1 MLKGRAPVVAGDL
14 ICRFVCCYTLMSVYL
29 YRLTSEY
36 NNIQASFNILIS
48 GSGKLMAV
56 CAARSWRW
64 TTRSMISA
72 TANTI
77 SITRPDDFHLHLRDG
92 DGLRS
97 VARLSAD
104 IFKRAII
111 MPNLKQPV
119 VRTAQV
125 CADVHA
131 VALQRYE
138 YDIKKST
145 VDGTCTFLQA
155 LEYKRAI
162 KEALPENSGFEPLM
176 TLYLTDKTEPEEV
189 HAAKDAGIVAFKLY
203 PAGATTN
210 SDSGVT
216 DVTRCLPTLNA
227 MAEVCPY
234 PWPALYCVRLWASLH
249 FIFA

>member
-1 MLKGRAPVVAGDL
+1 
-14 ICRFVCCYTLMSVYL
+14 
-29 YRLTSEY
+29 
-36 NNIQASFNILIS
+36 
-48 GSGKLMAV
+48 MAF
-56 CAARSWRW
+56 CAARSWSW
-64 TTRSMISA
+64 TARSMISA

-125 CADVHA
+125 CASVHA
-131 VALQRYE
+131 VALQGYGSHVRNPA
-138 YDIKKST
+138 

-155 LEYKRAI
+155 LEYKQAI
-162 KEALPENSGFEPLM
+162 KEALPEQSDFEPLM

-189 HAAKDAGIVAFKLY
+189 HAAKDAGIVACKLY

-216 DVTRCLPTLNA
+216 NVTRCLPTLNA
-227 MAEVCPY
+227 MAEVSSF
-234 PWPALYCVRLWASLH
+234 PWPAFVLG
-249 FIFA
+249 